1 MNNVLITGG
10 TGFLGRGLA
19 RALIAN
25 EEVSRICIYSRGEHT
40 QALMRQELED
50 PAGKL
55 RWFIGD
61 VRERD
66 RLRRA
71 MDGVH
76 LVIHAAALKRVEV
89 GEYNPAEMVRT
100 NVIGALNVI
109 EAATDAG
116 VDKVVAISTDKA
128 SAPLNAY
135 GATKL
140 TVEKLMIAAN
150 NARGATGPR
159 FAVVRY
165 GNVAGSTGSVIPIWR
180 KLLERHGHL
189 ERQFPHKEA
198 EPPRVPVTDPNCTRF
213 WMTLAEACSL
223 ILWTADNM
231 VGGELVVPTLPAYKL
246 ETLAQA
252 MGVEMRVIGIGP
264 GEKLDETMI
273 SPYESPGFRW
283 IPPYLVKGGI
293 ALEREPEPNVAGIT
307 TRMLTVDELRSNLE
321 ALQ

>member
-1 MNNVLITGG
+1 MPGKHSVLITGG

-19 RALIAN
+19 RSLLAN
-25 EEVSRICIYSRGEHT
+25 SDVDRVRILSRGEHA
-40 QALMRQELED
+40 QALMRQEFQD
-50 PAGKL
+50 PEAKL

-71 MDGVH
+71 MEGAH

-89 GEYNPAEMVRT
+89 GEYNPGEMVRT
-100 NVIGALNVI
+100 NVIGSLNVI
-109 EAATDAG
+109 EAAHDAG
-116 VDKVVAISTDKA
+116 VDKVVAVSSDKA

-140 TVEKLMIAAN
+140 TVEKLMLAAN
-150 NARGATGPR
+150 NASGAGGPR

-180 KLLERHGHL
+180 DLIRKQGDAPE
-189 ERQFPHKEA
+189 
-198 EPPRVPVTDPNCTRF
+198 VPVTDPECTRF
-213 WMTLAEACSL
+213 WMTLEEACML

-231 VGGELVVPTLPAYKL
+231 IGGELVVPTLPAYKL
-246 ETLAQA
+246 GTLAEA
-252 MGVEMRVIGIGP
+252 MGARMRVLGLGA
-264 GEKLDETMI
+264 GEKRHESMV
-273 SPYESPGFRW
+273 SEYESPDFRW
-283 IPPYLVKGGI
+283 ISPYLVKGGL
-293 ALEREPEPNVAGIT
+293 ALERAPETNIASVPT
-307 TRMLTVDELRSNLE
+307 TMLTVEELRERLM

>member
-1 MNNVLITGG
+1 MSGRHRVLITGG

-19 RALIAN
+19 RSLLASGDI
-25 EEVSRICIYSRGEHT
+25 SRVCIFSRGEHT
-40 QALMRQELED
+40 QALMRQELPD
-50 PAGKL
+50 PKGKL

-71 MDGVH
+71 MEGSH

-89 GEYNPAEMVRT
+89 GEYNPGEMVRT
-100 NVIGALNVI
+100 NVIGSLNVI
-109 EAATDAG
+109 EAAHDAG
-116 VDKVVAISTDKA
+116 VEKVVAVSSDKA

-140 TVEKLMIAAN
+140 TMEKLMLAAN
-150 NARGATGPR
+150 NARGSDGTR

-180 KLLERHGHL
+180 DLIRKQAGT
-189 ERQFPHKEA
+189 A
-198 EPPRVPVTDPNCTRF
+198 EVPVTDPECTRF
-213 WMTLAEACSL
+213 WMSLEEACML

-231 VGGELVVPTLPAYKL
+231 IGGELVVPTLPAYKL
-246 ETLAQA
+246 GTLAEA
-252 MGVEMRVIGIGP
+252 MGARMKVLGLGA
-264 GEKLDETMI
+264 GEKLH
-273 SPYESPGFRW
+273 ESMVSAHESQDFRW
-283 IPPYLVKGGI
+283 ISPYLVKGGL
-293 ALEREPEPNVAGIT
+293 ALKRAPEPNIARVPT
-307 TRMLTVDELRSNLE
+307 TMLTVDELRERLG